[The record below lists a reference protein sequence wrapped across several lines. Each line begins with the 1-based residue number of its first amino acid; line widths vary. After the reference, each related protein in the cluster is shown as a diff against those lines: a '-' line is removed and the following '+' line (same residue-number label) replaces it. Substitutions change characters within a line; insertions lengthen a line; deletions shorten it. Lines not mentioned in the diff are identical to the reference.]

1 MSDEC
6 MIREYE
12 KREKNGEMRG
22 VIRIDINFEG
32 LILRPIYLY
41 ILLSIFFLTNFD
53 TCK

>member
-22 VIRIDINFEG
+22 VIRI
-32 LILRPIYLY
+32 R
-41 ILLSIFFLTNFD
+41 
-53 TCK
+53 KHRH

>member
-22 VIRIDINFEG
+22 VIRKAST
-32 LILRPIYLY
+32 LILK
-41 ILLSIFFLTNFD
+41 D
-53 TCK
+53 